1 MKYIILTFFVSFCH
15 LALCQKNAPKIDSI
29 PKMKFSINDM
39 GDYPVVHKTSINS
52 FSNNSNNSQWV
63 FAPNMNQVNL
73 ATGLQL
79 FFIDNQL
86 EMDSQTVMDLLESN
100 SGIEKAMYF
109 INDKG
114 EFYNPSGIDEEFQF
128 AIKQEIR
135 RSNIKVGSVLII
147 KTNSKE

>member
-1 MKYIILTFFVSFCH
+1 MSKVIIIAEAGVNHNGSLEIAKKLIDVASEAGADYVKFQTFKYEYVVS
-15 LALCQKNAPKIDSI
+15 
-29 PKMKFSINDM
+29 KFAKKETYQIEN
-39 GDYPVVHKTSINS
+39 TRN
-52 FSNNSNNSQWV
+52 
-63 FAPNMNQVNL
+63 
-73 ATGLQL
+73 T
-79 FFIDNQL
+79 IDNQL

-135 RSNIKVGSVLII
+135 RSKIKVGSVLII

>member
-1 MKYIILTFFVSFCH
+1 MIR
-15 LALCQKNAPKIDSI
+15 
-29 PKMKFSINDM
+29 
-39 GDYPVVHKTSINS
+39 
-52 FSNNSNNSQWV
+52 
-63 FAPNMNQVNL
+63 
-73 ATGLQL
+73 
-79 FFIDNQL
+79 IDNQL

-135 RSNIKVGSVLII
+135 RSKIKVGSVLII